1 MIIIVS
7 NEKDV
12 CSSFTKGVQKMNKI
26 LTMLLVFVLAV
37 FLSAS
42 APAATINIPD
52 KYNLN
57 NQLEQV
63 HKFWRVRIMDWEAID
78 NQSLVIQTS
87 PGLYYLL
94 VLTVPSY
101 ELPLKMNRI
110 GISNSGSMIREGLD
124 SVIVSNGAHFRQDYP
139 IERIYKIS
147 GSQEMR
153 SIINQLQ
160 AKQAET
166 HTY

>member
-1 MIIIVS
+1 
-7 NEKDV
+7 
-12 CSSFTKGVQKMNKI
+12 MNKI
-26 LTMLLVFVLAV
+26 LTILSVFVLAM
-37 FLSAS
+37 FLNVST
-42 APAATINIPD
+42 PAAAISIPD

-63 HKFWRVRIMDWEAID
+63 HKFWRVKIMDWEAID
-78 NQSLVIQTS
+78 NQSLVVETS

-101 ELPLKMNRI
+101 DLPLKMNRI
-110 GISNSGSMIREGLD
+110 GITNSGSMIREGID
-124 SVIVSNGAHFRQDYP
+124 NVIISGAGNYQQTYP

-147 GSQEMR
+147 GSKEMR
-153 SIINQLQ
+153 GIINQLQ
-160 AKQAET
+160 GKQAEA

>member
-1 MIIIVS
+1 
-7 NEKDV
+7 
-12 CSSFTKGVQKMNKI
+12 MNKI
-26 LTMLLVFVLAV
+26 LTILLVFVLAM
-37 FLSAS
+37 FLSVS
-42 APAATINIPD
+42 APAAAISIPD

-101 ELPLKMNRI
+101 DLPLKMNRI
-110 GISNSGSMIREGLD
+110 GITNSGSMIREGID
-124 SVIVSNGAHFRQDYP
+124 NVIVAGAGRYHQSYP

-147 GSQEMR
+147 GSKEKR
-153 SIINQLQ
+153 EIINQLQ
-160 AKQAET
+160 GKQAET

>member
-1 MIIIVS
+1 
-7 NEKDV
+7 
-12 CSSFTKGVQKMNKI
+12 MNKI
-26 LTMLLVFVLAV
+26 LSILSVSVLFM
-37 FLSAS
+37 FLSVS
-42 APAATINIPD
+42 APAATITIPD

-101 ELPLKMNRI
+101 DLPFKMNRI
-110 GISNSGSMIREGLD
+110 GITNSGSMIREGTD
-124 SVIVSNGAHFRQDYP
+124 SVIVAGAGHYRQSYP

-147 GSQEMR
+147 GSKEMR
-153 SIINQLQ
+153 SIVNQLQ
-160 AKQAET
+160 GEQGEV

>member
-1 MIIIVS
+1 
-7 NEKDV
+7 
-12 CSSFTKGVQKMNKI
+12 MNKI
-26 LTMLLVFVLAV
+26 LTILLAFVLTM
-37 FLSAS
+37 FLSVS
-42 APAATINIPD
+42 APAATITIPD

-78 NQSLVIQTS
+78 NQSLVIETS

-110 GISNSGSMIREGLD
+110 GITNSGSMIREGTD
-124 SVIVSNGAHFRQDYP
+124 SVIVSGAGHYRQNYP

-147 GSQEMR
+147 GSKEMR
-153 SIINQLQ
+153 AIINQLQ
-160 AKQAET
+160 GKRGGT